1 MQISDVVIKWVKALT
16 IGVFIVRRINMF
28 EQLTRIAHNPDIMG
42 GKACIKG
49 TRITVGMILMQI
61 SEGTST
67 DELLREYPALTEED
81 ITEALRYAAWA
92 VGAKEELVV
101 PA

>member
-1 MQISDVVIKWVKALT
+1 
-16 IGVFIVRRINMF
+16 MF
-28 EQLTRIAHNPDIMG
+28 ENLTRIVHNPEVMG

-61 SEGTST
+61 SEGLSI
-67 DELLREYPALTEED
+67 DELLEEYPALTEED
-81 ITEALRYAAWA
+81 IIEALRYAAWA
-92 VGAKEELVV
+92 VGTKEELVV